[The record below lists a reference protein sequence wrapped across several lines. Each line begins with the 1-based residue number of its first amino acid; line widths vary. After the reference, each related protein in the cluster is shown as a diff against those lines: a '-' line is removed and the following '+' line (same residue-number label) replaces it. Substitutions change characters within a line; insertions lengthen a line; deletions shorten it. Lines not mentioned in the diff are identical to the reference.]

1 MEYKIYITNELYHH
15 GIKGMKWGIRRYQ
28 NEDGSLTPAGEKRL
42 NKYKTKELDRV
53 TEKYKV
59 DKLAAK
65 RDKLEDEYLDKYDN
79 YTYSRLTKARY
90 QHLKAQTMEFLEKQ
104 KIESMTYDDM
114 RKERAEIRN
123 AKAEKFVT
131 GLGRTVVGKVIGESS
146 GGIRIDKDSFKTNL
160 RIDLDESIYSEYEA
174 RKNTGYK
181 GL

>member
-1 MEYKIYITNELYHH
+1 MEYVLYHH

-28 NEDGSLTPAGEKRL
+28 NKDGSLTPAGEKRL

-53 TEKYKV
+53 TAKYKV
-59 DKLAAK
+59 EKLAAK
-65 RDKLEDEYLDKYDN
+65 RDKLEDEYLDKYDS

-104 KIESMTYDDM
+104 KIESMTYEDM

-123 AKAEKFVT
+123 AKAESFVKS
-131 GLGRTVVGKVIGESS
+131 LGRTVVGTIIGESS
-146 GGIRIDKDSFKTNL
+146 GGIGVDKDAFKTNL
-160 RIDLDESIYSEYEA
+160 RVGLDESIYSDYEA
-174 RKNTGYK
+174 RKKTGYN

>member
-1 MEYKIYITNELYHH
+1 MEYVLYHH

-28 NEDGSLTPAGEKRL
+28 NADGSFTPAGKKRL
-42 NKYKTKELDRV
+42 DEYKTKELDRV
-53 TEKYKV
+53 SKKYQV
-59 DKLAAK
+59 EKLAAK
-65 RDKLEDEYLDKYDN
+65 RDKVEQEFLDKYDT

-90 QHLKAQTMEFLEKQ
+90 RHLKAQTMEFLEKS

-131 GLGRTVVGKVIGESS
+131 GLGRTVVGAIIGESS
-146 GGIRIDKDSFKTNL
+146 GGLRIDKDVYKTNMRVGL
-160 RIDLDESIYSEYEA
+160 EESIYAEYEA
-174 RKNTGYK
+174 RKNTGYN